1 MSSDNLDNLVKIG
14 KLNVDPSTDAE
25 IKGLVQR
32 GLIKIEDYKRA
43 DLSADSR
50 FDLAY
55 NAAHALCLAAL
66 RKTGYR
72 SENRYIVFQCTQ
84 HTIGLE
90 PEFWRTLSDAH
101 RERNVGEYEGD
112 IVVNR
117 KLVEA
122 LVRVVD
128 IVAERVQEL
137 VK

>member
-14 KLNVDPSTDAE
+14 QLKAGPSTDDE
-25 IKGLVQR
+25 INGLIRRGLV
-32 GLIKIEDYKRA
+32 KIADYKRA
-43 DLSADSR
+43 DLSVDSR

-66 RKTGYR
+66 RRAGYR

-90 PEFWRTLSDAH
+90 PEYWRVLSNAH
-101 RERNVGEYEGD
+101 RERNVAEYEGD
-112 IVVNR
+112 IVVNEQ
-117 KLVEA
+117 LVEA

-128 IVAERVQEL
+128 IVADRVQKL
-137 VK
+137 VN

>member
-1 MSSDNLDNLVKIG
+1 MNENLDNLVKIG
-14 KLNVDPSTDAE
+14 KLKAGPSTDDE

-32 GLIKIEDYKRA
+32 GLVKIEDYKRA
-43 DLSADSR
+43 DLSTDSR

-66 RKTGYR
+66 KQAGYR

-90 PEFWRTLSDAH
+90 PNYWRVLSDAH
-101 RERNVGEYEGD
+101 RQRNVAEYEGD
-112 IVVNR
+112 MVVNEQ
-117 KLVEA
+117 LLEA